1 MRIRQVRAV
10 CRVLLTAGV
19 ALAALTWAYPVAAA
33 PGDSL
38 ADVEQRVIDAKNE
51 ANAAAARFTDAQSR
65 YEQLGDQVAMIEQ
78 RIKVGEARAESLH
91 EVAQR
96 RAVVAYKTQG
106 ADISVLFETDDP
118 REGVRSSVLLD
129 AANSSDKQAVAEYAE
144 VAADLAVQRE
154 RLAGDRK
161 AERDALDKAAGERK
175 LLDVKVADAQRAQ
188 RNFDAKQQAAQA
200 AAPRS
205 GLTAVIAPVID
216 GLMCPVPGAAFSNDW
231 GQPRS
236 GGRRHEGNDM
246 FAPTGTA
253 NIAVVNGDVTY
264 GDGGLGGKGA
274 YLAGENG
281 VTYVYYHLSEYVGG
295 PRHVSQGEV
304 IGRLGDTGN
313 ARGSPHT
320 HFEVRP
326 GGRSAAATN
335 PFPIISKVC

>member
-1 MRIRQVRAV
+1 
-10 CRVLLTAGV
+10 LTAGL
-19 ALAALTWAYPVAAA
+19 ALAALTSAYPVAAA

-38 ADVEQRVIDAKNE
+38 ADVEQRVVNARNE

-78 RIKVGEARAESLH
+78 RIKVGEARAEDLH

-106 ADISVLFETDDP
+106 ADISVIFGTDDP

-129 AANSSDKQAVAEYAE
+129 AANAADKQTVAEYAE

-154 RLAGDRK
+154 QLANERK
-161 AERDALDKAAGERK
+161 QQREALDKAAGERK
-175 LLDVKVADAQRAQ
+175 LLDAKVADAQRAQ
-188 RNFDAKQQAAQA
+188 RDFDAKQQAALA
-200 AAPRS
+200 AAPRA
-205 GLTAVIAPVID
+205 GVAMVNAPVID

-236 GGRRHEGNDM
+236 GGRRHQGNDM
-246 FAPTGTA
+246 FAPMGTS
-253 NIAVVNGDVTY
+253 NLAVVGGDVTY
-264 GDGGLGGKGA
+264 GDGGLGGMGA
-274 YLAGENG
+274 YLAGDNG
-281 VTYVYYHLSEYVGG
+281 ITYVYYHLSEYVGA

-304 IGRLGDTGN
+304 IGKLGQSGN
-313 ARGSPHT
+313 AAGAPHT

-326 GGRSAAATN
+326 GGRNAAATN
-335 PFPIISKVC
+335 PYPTLSKIC